1 MTRQAYLIGGGIA
14 SLASAAHLIRDG
26 GFKGSEIH
34 ILEAGGIQGGSMDG
48 SGNAQEGYV
57 IRGGRMFN
65 FSYLCTYELLG
76 FIPSLSD
83 PGKTVLQEFQ
93 EFNAENK
100 THARARLVRGGVIVG
115 DSHRMGFDAR
125 DRLDLAQIVGGS
137 EEALGRKRIDE
148 CFQPHFFESNFWLM
162 WCTMFAF
169 QPWHSAVEFKR
180 YLHRFVHEFPRIN
193 TLAGVDR
200 SPYNQYDSVILPI
213 ETWLRAQSVN
223 FRSGCVVQDIAF
235 KPGRGEITAQAL
247 QILEHGEAKTI
258 TVAPGDLVFMTNGSM
273 TAAAT
278 LGTHEQAPPLSC
290 AKTPEWAL
298 WETIARNRRDFG
310 NPGNFCD
317 HVDES
322 FWESFTVTCRDPLLL
337 QLIEDFSG
345 NPAGTG
351 ALVTLADSN
360 WLMSFVVAKQPH
372 FLNQPAEVEV
382 FWGYG
387 LFPDRI
393 GNFVAK
399 SMSECSGAEILQ
411 ELLGHLRLRQHEA
424 AVLEHCRCVP
434 VKLPYITAEFL
445 LRDAKDRPAVVPK
458 GSTNFAFVSQFCEQP
473 KDVVFTVEYSVRA
486 AQTAVYTLLDLQ
498 KTPPAV
504 YNGQA
509 HPSVM
514 LDALKTL
521 LS

>member
-1 MTRQAYLIGGGIA
+1 MTQAYLIGGGIG

-34 ILEAGGIQGGSMDG
+34 ILEAAGINGGSMDG
-48 SGNAQEGYV
+48 SGSPAQDYV

-76 FIPSLSD
+76 FIPSLTD
-83 PGKTVLQEFQ
+83 PSKTVLQEF
-93 EFNAENK
+93 ESFNAENK
-100 THARARLVRGGVIVG
+100 THAQARLVRGGQIVANT
-115 DSHRMGFDAR
+115 DRMGFDAH
-125 DRLDLAQIVGGS
+125 DRLDMAQIVGSS
-137 EEALGRKRIDE
+137 EVALGRKRIDE
-148 CFQPHFFESNFWLM
+148 CFQPHFFETNFWLM

-180 YLHRFVHEFPRIN
+180 YLHRFMHEFPRIN

-213 ETWLRAQSVN
+213 ETWLRAQGVN
-223 FRSGCVVQDIAF
+223 FRQACVVEDIQF
-235 KPGRGEITAQAL
+235 KPTPGEVTAERLLLREQGQAKAL
-247 QILEHGEAKTI
+247 A
-258 TVAPGDLVFMTNGSM
+258 VNPGDLVFMTNGSM
-273 TAAAT
+273 TAAASI
-278 LGTHEQAPPLSC
+278 GSHEQAPPLNTE
-290 AKTPEWAL
+290 KTPEWAL
-298 WETIARNRRDFG
+298 WEKIARNRRDFG
-310 NPGNFCD
+310 TPGTFCD

-322 FWESFTVTCRDPLLL
+322 FWESFTVTCRDPLFL

-345 NPAGTG
+345 NSAGTG

-360 WLMSFVVAKQPH
+360 WLMSFVIAKQPH
-372 FLNQPAEVEV
+372 FINQPADIQV

-387 LFPDRI
+387 LFPNRP

-399 SMSECSGAEILQ
+399 PMGECSGAEILQ
-411 ELLGHLRLRQHEA
+411 ELLGHLRLREHEDK
-424 AVLEHCRCVP
+424 VLKTCRCVP

-445 LRDAKDRPAVVPK
+445 LREAHDRPAVVPA

-486 AQTAVYTLLDLQ
+486 AQAAVYTLLRLN
-498 KTPPAV
+498 KKSPEV
-504 YNGQA
+504 YNA
-509 HPSVM
+509 TTDPSVM
-514 LDALKTL
+514 LDALKTFMR
-521 LS
+521 